1 MPELKQS
8 PARKELPCQPKPSL
22 KQTATYDML
31 SLRSGLGFDET
42 FMEHNVSDH
51 EGDVKDFTNQVR
63 NAADPVVKVFARRTV
78 VTLKEH
84 LKLSRSMRDQ
94 IKKNRT

>member
-1 MPELKQS
+1 
-8 PARKELPCQPKPSL
+8 
-22 KQTATYDML
+22 ML